1 MVTFQRKHEAA
12 CVILLSD
19 NQASCETAD
28 YDSFPIIVSYPPVG
42 VKRFFKK
49 VEYSIFL
56 FTAQPSSIGHN
67 AENDL
72 WNQ

>member
-1 MVTFQRKHEAA
+1 MVTFQRKHEAS

-42 VKRFFKK
+42 VIMLFKK
-49 VEYSIFL
+49 VLILFL
-56 FTAQPSSIGHN
+56 FTAQPPSIGHH

-72 WNQ
+72 WN

>member
-1 MVTFQRKHEAA
+1 MDNFRMVTFQRKHEAS

-42 VKRFFKK
+42 V
-49 VEYSIFL
+49 IML
-56 FTAQPSSIGHN
+56 F
-67 AENDL
+67 
-72 WNQ
+72 

>member
-28 YDSFPIIVSYPPVG
+28 YDSFPIIVSYPPV
-42 VKRFFKK
+42 
-49 VEYSIFL
+49 SL
-56 FTAQPSSIGHN
+56 
-67 AENDL
+67 NDL
-72 WNQ
+72 